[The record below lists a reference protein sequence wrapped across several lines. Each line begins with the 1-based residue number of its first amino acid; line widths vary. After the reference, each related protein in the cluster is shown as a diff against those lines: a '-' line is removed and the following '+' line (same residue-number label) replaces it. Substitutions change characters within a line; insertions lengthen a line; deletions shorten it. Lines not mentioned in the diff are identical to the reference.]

1 MKVQPITYKTVKNK
15 LLADEKVKALYVE
28 EKMAEDVQSL
38 LYIMRS
44 KAGLN
49 ISQVA
54 ERMGISQPAVSKLE
68 RNADKATLSS
78 LIRYAQACGME
89 LKLSAHS

>member
-49 ISQVA
+49 ISQ
-54 ERMGISQPAVSKLE
+54 PAVSKLE